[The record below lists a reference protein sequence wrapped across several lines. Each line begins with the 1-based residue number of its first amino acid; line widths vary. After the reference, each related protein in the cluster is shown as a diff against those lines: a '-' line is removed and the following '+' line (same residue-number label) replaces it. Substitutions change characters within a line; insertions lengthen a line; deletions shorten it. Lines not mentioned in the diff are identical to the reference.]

1 MIRKLMTRN
10 PKRITVVLCLVLLL
24 LIPVVDVEYYGKKKK
39 QKLDTD
45 KIKQELSTLLCTL
58 ESKYGKRP
66 VIYTT
71 YPAYHDFIRGSFD
84 GYDLWIRNVYAGSM
98 EDFLSYNRLK

>member
-1 MIRKLMTRN
+1 MTRN

-66 VIYTT
+66 VIYN
-71 YPAYHDFIRGSFD
+71 HDFIRGSFD
-84 GYDLWIRNVYAGSM
+84 GYDLWIRNVYTGSM